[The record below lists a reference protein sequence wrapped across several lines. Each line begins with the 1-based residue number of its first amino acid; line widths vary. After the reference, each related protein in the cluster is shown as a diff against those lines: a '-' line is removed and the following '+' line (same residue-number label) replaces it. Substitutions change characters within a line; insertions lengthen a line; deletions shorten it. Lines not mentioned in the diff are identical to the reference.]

1 MIYDFK
7 INILLQESTE
17 DKVKKVGLTWNHSE
31 TERDNMHVSSL
42 WSIYSLRQSEVKLI
56 KSLLGN
62 PSLVQDSEHNVSG
75 FVWGNFFKFGLTADH
90 LFRVWSLSC
99 ILTYTAYTCTKFL
112 SITSKY
118 LPVFSSN
125 NNIIITASIRDDS
138 VTFILADMH
147 QERRTF
153 KLSK

>member
-75 FVWGNFFKFGLTADH
+75 FVWGNLFQFGLTAHH

-99 ILTYTAYTCTKFL
+99 ILTYTAYTCTNFCL
-112 SITSKY
+112 L
-118 LPVFSSN
+118 LPN
-125 NNIIITASIRDDS
+125 IYQYNNIIIIASIRDDS